1 MRVKL
6 CTGEEGLDDNILA
19 STCTAAKLSPGMED
33 VVARMKDLATN
44 RGDAKRRS
52 KRDRSSLKSTFRDLC
67 STLEVG
73 SNPRPKLWLQEHDV
87 RPCNAQ
93 EHLKQS
99 ITQRHDGMM
108 SFSCGQRACQR
119 LLVCYDRARTPAS
132 RLLQEGCAA
141 ETKVK
146 LRAGDTLVINTVAG
160 NVQLNYVRR
169 FLNEGFQTHLQNN
182 ELLHQASC

>member
-1 MRVKL
+1 M

-73 SNPRPKLWLQEHDV
+73 SNLRAKLCLQQHHV

-93 EHLKQS
+93 ELFKLSTTYRHGV
-99 ITQRHDGMM
+99 ITTLG
-108 SFSCGQRACQR
+108 SGEGPCQR
-119 LLVCYDRARTPAS
+119 LLVCYERA
-132 RLLQEGCAA
+132 
-141 ETKVK
+141 
-146 LRAGDTLVINTVAG
+146 
-160 NVQLNYVRR
+160 
-169 FLNEGFQTHLQNN
+169 
-182 ELLHQASC
+182 